1 MDSRRRS
8 ASRGPR
14 ERNYDLIVPAWLIW
28 AIAAVFLAVGELF
41 TPGLFFLGPV
51 ALAAVATAV
60 VALVGV
66 GVVAQLVVFIAGSV
80 ATVAFL
86 RPIAK
91 RHLHMPA
98 ALRTGTAALEG
109 TKAVVLQRVDVNGGR
124 VRIGGEEWS
133 ARAYMEDQVLEPG
146 TRVEVVKIE
155 GATALVYE

>member
-1 MDSRRRS
+1 
-8 ASRGPR
+8 
-14 ERNYDLIVPAWLIW
+14 VPAWLIW
-28 AIAAVFLAVGELF
+28 AIAAVLLSVGEIF
-41 TPGLFFLGPV
+41 TPGMFFLGPV
-51 ALAAVATAV
+51 ALAAVAAAV
-60 VALVGV
+60 VALLGV
-66 GVVAQLVVFIAGSV
+66 GVALQFVVFIAGSI

-86 RPIAK
+86 RPIAR

-133 ARAYMEDQVLEPG
+133 ARAYIEDQVFEPG